1 MNDRLNIL
9 LAVDNISKNF
19 PIKSERGP
27 DRILKAVDGI
37 SFNVAPGEVIGIV
50 GESGCGKSTLGK
62 TIIRIYEPD
71 DGHLQWKGEDLTQFK
86 GEQLKKI
93 RKNMQMIF
101 QDPYSSLNPRKKIRD
116 IIGQPM
122 RVHRVCSPDEITERT
137 DAMMREVGI
146 NPLYGRRYPHQFSG
160 GQRQRIGI
168 ARALVLNPDFVVCDE
183 AVSALDVSVQAQ
195 ILNLLLDLED
205 RYGFANLFISH
216 DLSVVEFIAKRILV
230 MYLGRIVEKAPKIE
244 LMSEP
249 LHPYT
254 RALLAA
260 FPNADPAAA
269 RSQKKQIVVGDVP
282 SPLNPPTGCHFHPR
296 CPLVSDKCREIYPP
310 LVEVAPG
317 REVACWEI
325 GGNAGS

>member
-116 IIGQPM
+116 ISASRCACTGYVLQMKSRKEPM
-122 RVHRVCSPDEITERT
+122 
-137 DAMMREVGI
+137 
-146 NPLYGRRYPHQFSG
+146 Q
-160 GQRQRIGI
+160 
-168 ARALVLNPDFVVCDE
+168 
-183 AVSALDVSVQAQ
+183 
-195 ILNLLLDLED
+195 
-205 RYGFANLFISH
+205 
-216 DLSVVEFIAKRILV
+216 
-230 MYLGRIVEKAPKIE
+230 
-244 LMSEP
+244 
-249 LHPYT
+249 
-254 RALLAA
+254 
-260 FPNADPAAA
+260 
-269 RSQKKQIVVGDVP
+269 
-282 SPLNPPTGCHFHPR
+282 
-296 CPLVSDKCREIYPP
+296 
-310 LVEVAPG
+310 
-317 REVACWEI
+317 
-325 GGNAGS
+325 